1 MRAKDRTGL
10 IGEEL
15 AADHL
20 RGLGQVVL
28 ERRWRTGRGEVDLI
42 TVDDGELVAVEVKT
56 RRGRGYG
63 HPAES
68 VSAEKLRRLHLLL
81 ADYAAQAG
89 ALRCPRR
96 VDVVAVILG
105 AAQTD
110 HHGAPSIEH
119 LRGVYR

>member
-20 RGLGQVVL
+20 RRAGHHVMEQ
-28 ERRWRTGRGEVDLI
+28 RWRCRRGELDLI
-42 TVDDGELVAVEVKT
+42 TFDEDVLVAVEVKT

-68 VSAEKLRRLHLLL
+68 ISPEKLRRLHLLL
-81 ADYAAQAG
+81 ADYAVHSGAG
-89 ALRCPRR
+89 RRRRR
-96 VDVVAVILG
+96 VDVVSVILG
-105 AAQTD
+105 PAGAE
-110 HHGAPSIEH
+110 HHGAPVIDH
-119 LRGVYR
+119 LEDVRR